1 MPATAG
7 GSSCSWR
14 EVGVTG
20 VLGTV
25 PGVEAPAIV
34 TGAAF
39 SIVEIWEASEPR
51 SPVTVCSQSDFPVE
65 MTTFARVYQINNPS
79 HKSRL

>member
-1 MPATAG
+1 MPATAVG
-7 GSSCSWR
+7 SCSW
-14 EVGVTG
+14 EVGGVTG

-34 TGAAF
+34 MGAAF
-39 SIVEIWEASEPR
+39 SIVEMWEASEPR

-65 MTTFARVYQINNPS
+65 MTTCSSLSDKHP